1 MPTPTL
7 QARLSIT
14 GMSCAACS
22 GRVERILKAQPDV
35 ADATV
40 NLATETATL
49 QLDSA
54 NALPALMEAL
64 ENAGFGVT
72 TQEHTLSVEGMSCAS
87 CSGRVERILKA
98 QLGVLDATVNLAT
111 ETASVN
117 CAVGTADVDKLSAA
131 MTAAGFPTS
140 AKRISKVANTRHEDE
155 AKDLRRRLFIALA
168 LALPVFILAMGSHF
182 IPPFKQWIFAE
193 LGIQNSYIIQFVLT
207 TAAMLGPGLA
217 FYRKG
222 FPNLW
227 RGTPDMNSLVAL
239 GTTAAWLLSTV
250 ATFLPQLMPHN
261 AHAIYFEASAMI
273 IALILLGRY
282 LEARAKGRTGDAIR
296 QLLGLQANT
305 ALLVL
310 DSGEV
315 AERAIED
322 IRVGDQ
328 LMVRPGERIATDGI
342 VLSGTSWVDESMIS
356 GEPLPVEKQNND
368 SVVGGT
374 INGNGSLNFKA
385 TRVGADTVLAQIIS
399 LVEQAQGARL
409 PVQNLVDRITA
420 WFVPTVLALAAI
432 TTLIWAIFGPTP
444 VLEHALISGV
454 AVLIIAC
461 PCAMG
466 LATPTSIMV
475 GTGRAAS
482 LGVLFRQ
489 GDALQS
495 LYKADIIAFDKTGTL
510 TQGRPDLID
519 IKTTG
524 IDENDVL
531 RLIASV
537 EAQSE
542 HPIAGAIV
550 AAARKRGLA
559 LSVVSDF
566 EALPGYGLQA
576 TAEGK
581 LLLVGADRLMARE
594 GIDISALKTTTE
606 PWCAKGYTP
615 LYAAIDGQLAA
626 AVAVADP
633 IKPSTHQAI
642 SALQAKGL
650 QVALISGD
658 NQITSEAI
666 AAELGIETVI
676 AEVLPEGKVEALKS
690 LGNKDSTVVFVGD
703 GINDAPALAAA
714 DVGIAL
720 GTGTDVA
727 IESADVVLISGELAG
742 VVNALEI
749 SRRTLE
755 NIHQNLF
762 WAFGYNILL
771 IPVAAG
777 VLYPINGT
785 LLSPVLAAGAMAM
798 SSVFVLLNAL
808 RLRHVQAAL
817 TTHQGGGV

>member
-1 MPTPTL
+1 MSSSTL
-7 QARLSIT
+7 QANLNIT

-35 ADATV
+35 ADASV
-40 NLATETATL
+40 NLATEVATL

-54 NALPALMEAL
+54 NALPSLKEAL
-64 ENAGFGVT
+64 QDAGFGVT
-72 TQEHTLSVEGMSCAS
+72 TQEQTLSVEGMSCAS

-98 QLGVLDATVNLAT
+98 QFGVLDAKVNLAT
-111 ETASVN
+111 ETAIVHY
-117 CAVGTADVDKLSAA
+117 AVGTANIDKLSAA
-131 MTAAGFPTS
+131 VTTAGFPTR
-140 AKRISKVANTRHEDE
+140 AKRISKVADTRHEDE
-155 AKDLRRRLFIALA
+155 AKALRRRLFIAIA

-182 IPPFKQWIFAE
+182 IPPFEEWISVE
-193 LGIQNSYIIQFVLT
+193 LGTQNSYIIQFVLT

-222 FPNLW
+222 FPNLL

-250 ATFLPQLMPHN
+250 ATFFPQLMPHN

-282 LEARAKGRTGDAIR
+282 WEARAKGRTGDAIR

-310 DSGEV
+310 ESGEV
-315 AERAIED
+315 VERAIED

-328 LMVRPGERIATDGI
+328 LMARPGERIATDGI
-342 VLSGTSWVDESMIS
+342 VLSGSSWVDESMIS
-356 GEPLPVEKQNND
+356 GEPLPVEKQSND

-374 INGNGSLNFKA
+374 INGNGSLNYKA
-385 TRVGADTVLAQIIS
+385 TRVGADTVLAQIIA

-420 WFVPTVLALAAI
+420 WFVPTVLVLAVI
-432 TTLIWAIFGPTP
+432 TTLIWAIFGPAP

-482 LGVLFRQ
+482 LGVLFRR

-495 LYKADIIAFDKTGTL
+495 LHKADIIAFDKTGTL

-524 IDENDVL
+524 IAENDAL

-550 AAARKRGLA
+550 AAARKRGLE
-559 LSVVSDF
+559 LSVVSNF

-576 TAEGK
+576 NAEGQC
-581 LLLVGADRLMARE
+581 LLVGADRLMTRE

-606 PWCAKGYTP
+606 QWCAKGYTP

-626 AVAVADP
+626 TLAVADP
-633 IKPSTHQAI
+633 IKASTHRAI

-658 NQITSEAI
+658 NRITSEAI

-676 AEVLPEGKVEALKS
+676 AEVLPEGKVAALKS
-690 LGNKDSTVVFVGD
+690 LGNEDSTVVFVGD

-785 LLSPVLAAGAMAM
+785 LLSPMLAAGAMAM

-808 RLRHVQAAL
+808 RLRHVQAAQTAQQVNSL
-817 TTHQGGGV
+817 

>member
-1 MPTPTL
+1 MPSTTL
-7 QARLSIT
+7 NASLSIT

-35 ADATV
+35 TNATV
-40 NLATETATL
+40 NLATEVATL
-49 QLDSA
+49 QLESA
-54 NALPALMEAL
+54 NALPSLMKAV

-72 TQEHTLSVEGMSCAS
+72 TQEQTLSIEGMSCAS

-98 QLGVLDATVNLAT
+98 QLGVLDAKVNLAT
-111 ETASVN
+111 ETASVHY
-117 CAVGTADVDKLSAA
+117 AVGTADVDKLSAA
-131 MTAAGFPTS
+131 VTAAGFPTS
-140 AKRISKVANTRHEDE
+140 AKRISKVADTRHEDE

-168 LALPVFILAMGSHF
+168 LALPVFVLAMGSHF
-182 IPPFKQWIFAE
+182 IPPFEEWIFVE
-193 LGIQNSYIIQFVLT
+193 LGTQNSYIIQFVLT
-207 TAAMLGPGLA
+207 TAAMLGPGLG

-315 AERAIED
+315 IERAIED
-322 IRVGDQ
+322 IRAGDQ

-342 VLSGTSWVDESMIS
+342 VLSGSSWVDESMIS
-356 GEPLPVEKQNND
+356 GEPLPVEKQSND

-420 WFVPTVLALAAI
+420 WFVPSVLALAAI
-432 TTLIWAIFGPTP
+432 TTIIWAIFGPAP

-482 LGVLFRQ
+482 LGVLFRR

-495 LYKADIIAFDKTGTL
+495 LHKADIIAFDKTGTL

-531 RLIASV
+531 RLISSV

-550 AAARKRGLA
+550 AAARKRGIE

-576 TAEGK
+576 TVEGK
-581 LLLVGADRLMARE
+581 RLLVGADRLMTRE
-594 GIDISALKTTTE
+594 GIDISALTATTE
-606 PWCAKGYTP
+606 QWCAKGYTP

-666 AAELGIETVI
+666 AAELGIDTVI

-690 LGNKDSTVVFVGD
+690 LGQDDSTVVFVGD

-817 TTHQGGGV
+817 TTHQGSGA